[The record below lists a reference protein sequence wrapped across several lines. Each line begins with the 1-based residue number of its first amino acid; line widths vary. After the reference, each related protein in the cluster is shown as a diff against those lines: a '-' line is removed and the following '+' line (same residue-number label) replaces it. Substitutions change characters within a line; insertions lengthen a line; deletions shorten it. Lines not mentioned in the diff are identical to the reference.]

1 MILSIL
7 FWWMKATLYWNNDLW
22 IIKILIIKISKKE
35 KPIYFI
41 KKLKTYKFNLIL
53 CFLIFLMFRDN
64 NLNKEYSSF
73 SSDLS
78 PFLSIYISDHTV
90 FSSSLFRWK
99 LFRVT
104 NTRTCVS
111 RIHRTQDWFTG
122 LSRGYELGERSR
134 DEGERA
140 LTLQGGG
147 GGRNVWGSEFKG
159 AVHGKG
165 IIIAGK
171 MLELQR

>member
-1 MILSIL
+1 
-7 FWWMKATLYWNNDLW
+7 
-22 IIKILIIKISKKE
+22 
-35 KPIYFI
+35 
-41 KKLKTYKFNLIL
+41 
-53 CFLIFLMFRDN
+53 MFRDN

-140 LTLQGGG
+140 LTLQGEEEEGG
-147 GGRNVWGSEFKG
+147 TFEG
-159 AVHGKG
+159 ANLREQSTGK
-165 IIIAGK
+165 
-171 MLELQR
+171 EL